1 METKRC
7 VLYDRVCIECGECNM
22 CDLDPMKVCDNC
34 GKCIG
39 LDHTDKSPEY
49 RAIKVD
55 GIIDETMNP
64 SDYLYDE
71 ETLEVPEEDDDIFG
85 DDLFSVCTRQSK
97 INMNPEQFREVC
109 FALFGVL
116 FETNLSEKRNDSY
129 SGDLGWT
136 VSSRKTVFCAAIRR

>member
-1 METKRC
+1 MFYMIEM
-7 VLYDRVCIECGECNM
+7 CIECGECNM
-22 CDLDPMKVCDNC
+22 CDLDPTKVCDNC

-71 ETLEVPEEDDDIFG
+71 ETLGWCPTRTTMIFRRR
-85 DDLFSVCTRQSK
+85 SV
-97 INMNPEQFREVC
+97 FRLYE
-109 FALFGVL
+109 
-116 FETNLSEKRNDSY
+116 
-129 SGDLGWT
+129 
-136 VSSRKTVFCAAIRR
+136 AIKDNK

>member
-1 METKRC
+1 MQHVRSSIQRRFATTA
-7 VLYDRVCIECGECNM
+7 
-22 CDLDPMKVCDNC
+22 

-71 ETLEVPEEDDDIFG
+71 ETLDVPDEDDDIFG
-85 DDLFSVCTRQSK
+85 GDLFPFVRGNQ
-97 INMNPEQFREVC
+97 R
-109 FALFGVL
+109 
-116 FETNLSEKRNDSY
+116 
-129 SGDLGWT
+129 
-136 VSSRKTVFCAAIRR
+136 